1 MYWWGKPQF
10 YGVKAAASNIGHC
23 KGNYTA
29 EIFAEDF
36 PQFFDKDGKSVVPE
50 SILQM
55 FIDRANESVQPDKWQ
70 SGWRYAAGLYV
81 AHYITMYMRTYAPS
95 ASGPD
100 QAAATGALQGVVK
113 SARLGDTS
121 ITYDT
126 DALTK
131 ATEGWGSLNAT
142 VYGQMLASEARLMG
156 LGGTYVI

>member
-10 YGVKAAASNIGHC
+10 FGVRAAASNIGR
-23 KGNYTA
+23 KRGNYTA
-29 EIFAEDF
+29 EMFAEDF
-36 PQFFDKDGKSVVPE
+36 PQFFDADGKSVVPE
-50 SILQM
+50 GVLQM
-55 FIDRANESVQPDKWQ
+55 FIDRANESVQVDRWQ

-81 AHYITMYMRTYAPS
+81 AHYLTMYMRTYAPS